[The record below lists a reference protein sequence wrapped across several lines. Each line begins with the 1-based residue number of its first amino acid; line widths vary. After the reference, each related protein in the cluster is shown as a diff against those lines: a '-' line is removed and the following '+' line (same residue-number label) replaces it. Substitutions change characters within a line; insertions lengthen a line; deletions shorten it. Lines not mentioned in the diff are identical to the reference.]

1 MGTPHFG
8 SDIADWPSIFAGLF
22 NASTFGTITNTT
34 LLSGLRQNSELLT
47 KICRQFTGRIS
58 SLKILTFY
66 ETLKCKGLN
75 QLVSLTN
82 D

>member
-8 SDIADWPSIFAGLF
+8 TDIADWPSIFASLF
-22 NASTFGTITNTT
+22 SASTFGTITNTP

-47 KICRQFTGRIS
+47 KVCRQFTGRVS